1 MVIVVQSCYKITK
14 RKHGIKLKGVC
25 KMEKIRLYLT
35 KEGKNRAVFRRFWG
49 GKSEGS
55 LKEVVVLADGK
66 YLQTYFG
73 IDLWEDLLT
82 WYEARPTQ
90 EDTNK

>member
-1 MVIVVQSCYKITK
+1 
-14 RKHGIKLKGVC
+14 
-25 KMEKIRLYLT
+25 MEKIRLYLT
-35 KEGKNRAVFRRFWG
+35 KEGKKNTALGWG
-49 GKSEGS
+49 YVDIVGFGYDSEGS